1 MKLLYLLLLFLL
13 QHNAFSAADTQ
24 CNGFISL
31 PVNGGTE
38 SAVEW
43 AVIGVANVLVLT
55 LSAFINRK
63 EWIGV
68 GMAENVILILI
79 QIDDIMSYIN
89 YCL

>member
-43 AVIGVANVLVLT
+43 AVIGDANVLVLT

-68 GMAENVILILI
+68 GMVENVILILI